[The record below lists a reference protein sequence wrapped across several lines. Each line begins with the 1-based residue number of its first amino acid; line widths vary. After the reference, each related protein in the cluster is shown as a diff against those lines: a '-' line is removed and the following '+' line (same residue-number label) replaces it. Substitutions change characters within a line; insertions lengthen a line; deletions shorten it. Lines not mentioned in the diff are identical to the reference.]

1 METYKR
7 AIEHYGPQNQMK
19 QSIEELAEL
28 IVAINKYTRYPDV
41 IETKQ
46 HVAEEIADVLIMIDQ
61 LKIILD
67 IKEYEI
73 NSYKA
78 YKLDRLEKRIERGE

>member
-7 AIEHYGPQNQMK
+7 AIEHYGPQNQMM
-19 QSIEELAEL
+19 QSMEELAEL
-28 IVAINKYTRYPDV
+28 SVAISKCIRYPDK

-46 HVAEEIADVLIMIDQ
+46 HVTEEIADVLIMIEQ

>member
-1 METYKR
+1 MDILEK
-7 AIEHYGPQNQMK
+7 AIKHYGTKNQLA

-28 IVAINKYTRYPDV
+28 IVAINKYTRYPDK

-46 HVAEEIADVLIMIDQ
+46 HITDEIADEFIMIDQ

-67 IKEYEI
+67 NKEYEI
-73 NSYKA
+73 RCYRD
-78 YKLDRLEKRIERGE
+78 YKLQRLNSRIEKGE